1 MNKKDAVVCRTA
13 FSWREQ
19 DKRDVDQVT
28 HTHTHM
34 NVCV

>member
-19 DKRDVDQVT
+19 DKRDVDQVDT
-28 HTHTHM
+28 AAG
-34 NVCV
+34 